1 MFQSY
6 QYLNYLGYNEDTE
19 EYKWQYKII
28 DTDFEEVGVAVAVA
42 VGVAVVVAVGVAV
55 IDTYEKRGLNVPS
68 NLIKAILW
76 YHKQFPH
83 ISIQQIIED
92 NKKYNPKFSKYEK
105 DIEKDIEKY
114 MVLM

>member
-6 QYLNYLGYNEDTE
+6 QYLKYLGYNEDTKDH
-19 EYKWQYKII
+19 KWQYKII
-28 DTDFEEVGVAVAVA
+28 DTDFEEVGVADALM
-42 VGVAVVVAVGVAV
+42 VAV

-83 ISIQQIIED
+83 ISIQQTIEW
-92 NKKYNPKFSKYEK
+92 NKKYNKKFAKY
-105 DIEKDIEKY
+105 EKDIEKY
-114 MVLM
+114 MVLL